1 MSITKETL
9 EQHLKDPAI
18 FCCRRQK
25 GLVISAADL
34 EDPSLFDDMEEAG
47 LLKLS
52 DDGLKIEQV
61 IGSTLVCDVEA
72 LTPITKDMVD
82 KVNEVTE
89 TASKEADKGEEESA
103 PAEGKTGAPAGP
115 VPQVKAVQGGNGMIH
130 IEIGKAEKLE
140 HLSMDIPVFS
150 GPGAAAPVCTGGE
163 TAGAADSSAVPDEEK
178 AGEKKVIRT
187 LIKKHIRITDAEIG
201 TETSIKDGK
210 ITIDKNIIEKALKED
225 PLCKKIELDVIKP
238 DNRHIYTETIMDIC
252 PIATKVEGELGS
264 GVTKVAD
271 GVVFMLTGVDED
283 GVQIHEFGSSEG
295 YLDEK
300 MYFGHP
306 GCADENDI
314 IIRCNVVI
322 EKKTGMTR
330 PGPFAAHKC
339 QDYII
344 QAVRD
349 ELKKYDGEV
358 VREEVCEDVRRPG
371 NPRVV
376 LVKEI
381 MGQGSMH
388 DNVICPTEPCG
399 ILGGQKNVDCGN
411 VPIILTPN
419 QVRDGSIHALTCIGP
434 ATKEMTRHYIREP
447 LVEGLAADSEMD
459 LVGVVFVGSPQV
471 NDEKMWVSERLG
483 SLLESLDIDGCII
496 TTEGFGNNHIDFI
509 QHIGQAGKRGIPV
522 VGVSFCAYQGQLV
535 VGNKYADAMI
545 EENMDKGG
553 FENNVAGCSCVTKEV
568 AARAIQM
575 LKNKMAGVEIK
586 PAPKKWDNEVVNNNN
601 RLLGLPDTELLDSG
615 TMH

>member
-9 EQHLKDPAI
+9 ESHLKDPAI
-18 FCCRRQK
+18 FCCRREK

-34 EDPSLFDDMEEAG
+34 EDPSLFEDMVDAG
-47 LLKLS
+47 LLTLS
-52 DDGLKIEQV
+52 DSGLTIEQV
-61 IGSTLVCDVEA
+61 LGSTLLTDVEA
-72 LTPITKDMVD
+72 LTPITKEVLD
-82 KVNEVTE
+82 KVNKIALSESVE
-89 TASKEADKGEEESA
+89 APLAASPEADTASTEAA
-103 PAEGKTGAPAGP
+103 GAPIITTST
-115 VPQVKAVQGGNGMIH
+115 GGNGMIH
-130 IEIGKAEKLE
+130 IEISKADKIEGLKL
-140 HLSMDIPVFS
+140 DVPVFS
-150 GPGAAAPVCTGGE
+150 NTSAPSATAAAPD
-163 TAGAADSSAVPDEEK
+163 AAPSAVT
-178 AGEKKVIRT
+178 GMKKVIRT
-187 LIKKHIRITDAEIG
+187 LVKKHMKITDVVIG
-201 TETSIKDGK
+201 SETSIKDGK
-210 ITIDKNIIEKALKED
+210 ITIDESIVERAVKED
-225 PLCKKIELDVIKP
+225 PLCKKLELEVIYP
-238 DNRHIYTETIMDIC
+238 DKRHVYTETIMDVC
-252 PIATKVEGELGS
+252 PIATKVDGELGE
-264 GVTKVAD
+264 GITKVAD

-283 GVQIHEFGSSEG
+283 GVQVHEFGSSEG

-306 GCADENDI
+306 GCADEGDI
-314 IIRCNVVI
+314 IIRCTAII

-339 QDYII
+339 QDVII
-344 QAVRD
+344 QAIRN
-349 ELKKYDGEV
+349 ELKKYEGEI
-358 VREEVCEDVRRPG
+358 VREEMCEDVRRTG

-381 MGQGSMH
+381 MGQGAMH

-411 VPIILTPN
+411 VPIMLTPN

-447 LVEGLAADSEMD
+447 LVEGLAADTELD
-459 LVGVVFVGSPQV
+459 LIGVVFVGSPQV
-471 NDEKMWVSERLG
+471 NDEKLWVSERLG

-535 VGNKYADAMI
+535 VGNKYATAMV
-545 EENMDKGG
+545 EENMDMGG
-553 FENNVAGCSCVTKEV
+553 FENNVAGCSCVTKETAV
-568 AARAIQM
+568 RAIQM

-586 PAPKKWDNEVVNNNN
+586 PAPKKWNNDVINANN
-601 RLLGLPDTELLDSG
+601 KLLGLPETVLLDNG
-615 TMH
+615 TLH

>member
-25 GLVISAADL
+25 GLVIGAADL
-34 EDPSLFDDMEEAG
+34 EDPSLFDDMVESG
-47 LLKLS
+47 LLTLS
-52 DDGLKIEQV
+52 PEGLRIGQV
-61 IGSTLVCDVEA
+61 LGSTLLTDVEA
-72 LTPITKDMVD
+72 LTPITRDVLD
-82 KVNEVTE
+82 KVNESAE
-89 TASKEADKGEEESA
+89 TPAPEKKESA
-103 PAEGKTGAPAGP
+103 EVFAPVIKTSA
-115 VPQVKAVQGGNGMIH
+115 GGNGMIH

-140 HLSMDIPVFS
+140 KLVIDIPQFAGS
-150 GPGAAAPVCTGGE
+150 PAPAE
-163 TAGAADSSAVPDEEK
+163 ESVP
-178 AGEKKVIRT
+178 AGEKRVIRT
-187 LIKKHIRITDAEIG
+187 LLKKHIKITDVEIG
-201 TETSIKDGK
+201 KETSIKDGK
-210 ITIDKNIIEKALKED
+210 ITIDGSIVEKAVLED
-225 PLCKKIELDVIKP
+225 PLCKSMKLDVIRP
-238 DNRHIYTETIMDIC
+238 ENRHVYTETIMDVC

-283 GVQIHEFGSSEG
+283 GVQVHEFGSSEG

-314 IIRCNVVI
+314 IIRCHVVI
-322 EKKTGMTR
+322 QRLSGMTR

-339 QDYII
+339 QDYVI

-349 ELKKYDGEV
+349 ELKKYEGEV
-358 VREEVCEDVRRPG
+358 VREEICEDVRRRG
-371 NPRVV
+371 NPRIV

-381 MGQGSMH
+381 MGQGAMH

-399 ILGGQKNVDCGN
+399 IQGGQKNVDCGN

-447 LVEGLAADSEMD
+447 LVEGLAADTELD

-471 NDEKMWVSERLG
+471 NDEKLWVSERLG

-535 VGNKYADAMI
+535 VGSEYADAMV
-545 EENMDKGG
+545 EENMDMGG
-553 FENNVAGCSCVTKEV
+553 FENNVAGCSCVTREV

-575 LKNKMAGVEIK
+575 LKNKMAGVAIA
-586 PAPKKWDNEVVNNNN
+586 PAPKKWSNDVINANN
-601 RLLGLPDTELLDSG
+601 RLLGLPETVLLDNG
-615 TMH
+615 TLH

>member
-1 MSITKETL
+1 L
-9 EQHLKDPAI
+9 EKHLKDPAI

-25 GLVISAADL
+25 GLVIGAADL
-34 EDPSLFDDMEEAG
+34 EDPSLFDDMVEAG
-47 LLKLS
+47 LLELS
-52 DDGLKIEQV
+52 EDGLRIEQV
-61 IGSTLVCDVEA
+61 LGATLLQDVEA
-72 LTPITKDMVD
+72 LTPITSAVLD
-82 KVNEVTE
+82 KVNEIQ
-89 TASKEADKGEEESA
+89 EESETKAA
-103 PAEGKTGAPAGP
+103 PEETPASF
-115 VPQVKAVQGGNGMIH
+115 VPEITTSVGGNGMIH

-140 HLSMDIPVFS
+140 HLSMDIPVFA
-150 GPGAAAPVCTGGE
+150 GNAAVGKAEDVQPE
-163 TAGAADSSAVPDEEK
+163 TKEEK

-187 LIKKHIRITDAEIG
+187 LLKKHIKITDAEIG

-210 ITIDKNIIEKALKED
+210 ITIDGSIVEKAVLED
-225 PLCKKIELDVIKP
+225 PLCKKMSLSVIKP
-238 DNRHIYTETIMDIC
+238 ENRHIYTETIMDVC

-314 IIRCNVVI
+314 IIRCDVVI
-322 EKKTGMTR
+322 QRLSGMTR

-344 QAVRD
+344 QAVRN

-381 MGQGSMH
+381 MGQGAMH

-447 LVEGLAADSEMD
+447 LVEGLAADTEMD

-471 NDEKMWVSERLG
+471 NDEKLWVSERLG

-535 VGNKYADAMI
+535 VGNEYATAMV
-545 EENMDKGG
+545 EENMDMGG

-568 AARAIQM
+568 AQRAIQM
-575 LKNKMAGVEIK
+575 LKNKMSGVEIA
-586 PAPKKWDNEVVNNNN
+586 PAPKKWSNDIINKNNS
-601 RLLGLPDTELLDSG
+601 LLGLPETVLLDNG
-615 TMH
+615 TLH

>member
-25 GLVISAADL
+25 GLVIGAADL
-34 EDPSLFDDMEEAG
+34 EDPTLFDDMVESG
-47 LLKLS
+47 LLTLS
-52 DDGLKIEQV
+52 PEGLRIEQV
-61 IGSTLVCDVEA
+61 LGSTLLTDVEA
-72 LTPITKDMVD
+72 LTPITRDVLD
-82 KVNEVTE
+82 KVN
-89 TASKEADKGEEESA
+89 ASEEA
-103 PAEGKTGAPAGP
+103 PAAETKIQESTEAFAPVIKTSA
-115 VPQVKAVQGGNGMIH
+115 GGNGMIH

-140 HLSMDIPVFS
+140 NLVMDIPVFA
-150 GPGAAAPVCTGGE
+150 GPAAAAPVPAPAE
-163 TAGAADSSAVPDEEK
+163 EPVP
-178 AGEKKVIRT
+178 AGEKRVIRT
-187 LIKKHIRITDAEIG
+187 LVKKHIRITDAEIG
-201 TETSIKDGK
+201 TETSIRDGK
-210 ITIDKNIIEKALKED
+210 ITIDGSIVEKAVLED
-225 PLCKKIELDVIKP
+225 PLCKSMKLDVIKP
-238 DNRHIYTETIMDIC
+238 DNRHVYTETIMDVC

-283 GVQIHEFGSSEG
+283 GVQVHEFGSSEG

-314 IIRCNVVI
+314 IIRCHVVI
-322 EKKTGMTR
+322 QRLSGMTR

-344 QAVRD
+344 QAVRN

-358 VREEVCEDVRRPG
+358 VREEICEDVRRRG

-381 MGQGSMH
+381 MGQGAMH

-447 LVEGLAADSEMD
+447 LVEGLAADTELD

-471 NDEKMWVSERLG
+471 NDEKLWVSERLG
-483 SLLESLDIDGCII
+483 SLMESLDIDGCII

-535 VGNKYADAMI
+535 VGNEYATAMV
-545 EENMDKGG
+545 EENMDMGG

-575 LKNKMAGVEIK
+575 LKNRMAGVAIA
-586 PAPKKWDNEVVNNNN
+586 PAPKKWSNDVINANN
-601 RLLGLPDTELLDSG
+601 RLLGLPETVLLDNG
-615 TMH
+615 TLH

>member
-18 FCCRRQK
+18 FCCRREK

-34 EDPSLFDDMEEAG
+34 EDPSLFDDMVDAG
-47 LLKLS
+47 LLTLS
-52 DDGLKIEQV
+52 PNGLKIEQV
-61 IGSTLVCDVEA
+61 LGSTLLTDVEA
-72 LTPITKDMVD
+72 LTPITAEVLD
-82 KVNEVTE
+82 KVNETDSSAEKEKESVTNE
-89 TASKEADKGEEESA
+89 SKPIITTKIGGE
-103 PAEGKTGAPAGP
+103 
-115 VPQVKAVQGGNGMIH
+115 GMLH
-130 IEIGKAEKLE
+130 IEIAKADHIEGLKLD
-140 HLSMDIPVFS
+140 LPI
-150 GPGAAAPVCTGGE
+150 GGAAAPAAE
-163 TAGAADSSAVPDEEK
+163 TFVPAPGVAAPT
-178 AGEKKVIRT
+178 GEKKVIRT
-187 LIKKHIRITDAEIG
+187 LKKKHMKISKVELGDK
-201 TETSIKDGK
+201 TSIIDGVL
-210 ITIDKNIIEKALKED
+210 TIDKNVVDKAVLED
-225 PLCKKIELDVIKP
+225 PLCKSLALDIIYP
-238 DNRHIYTETIMDIC
+238 NERHQYTETIMDVC
-252 PIATKVEGELGS
+252 PIATKVEGELGE
-264 GVTKVAD
+264 GITKVAD

-283 GVQIHEFGSSEG
+283 GVQVHEFGSSEG

-314 IIRCNVVI
+314 IIRCHAVI
-322 EKKTGMTR
+322 ERLTGMTR

-339 QDYII
+339 QDYVI
-344 QAVRD
+344 QTIRD
-349 ELKKYDGEV
+349 ELKKYEGEV
-358 VREEVCEDVRRPG
+358 IREEICEDVRRAG

-381 MGQGSMH
+381 MGQGAMH

-411 VPIILTPN
+411 VPIVLTPN

-447 LVEGLAADSEMD
+447 LVEGLAADTELD
-459 LVGVVFVGSPQV
+459 LIGVIFIGSPQV
-471 NDEKMWVSERLG
+471 NDEKLWVSERLG
-483 SLLESLDIDGCII
+483 SLLESLDCDGCII

-535 VGNKYADAMI
+535 VGNEYATAMV

-568 AARAIQM
+568 ATRAIQM

-586 PAPKKWDNEVVNNNN
+586 PAPKKWNNDVINANN
-601 RLLGLPDTELLDSG
+601 KLLGLPETVLLDNG
-615 TMH
+615 TLH

>member
-1 MSITKETL
+1 MSITQETL
-9 EQHLKDPAI
+9 QQHLKDPAI
-18 FCCRRQK
+18 FCCRREK

-34 EDPSLFDDMEEAG
+34 EDPGLFDDMVDAG
-47 LLKLS
+47 LLTLS
-52 DDGLKIEQV
+52 DDGLTIEQV
-61 IGSTLVCDVEA
+61 IGNTLLCDVEA
-72 LTPITKDMVD
+72 LTPITKDVLD
-82 KVNEVTE
+82 KVNEV
-89 TASKEADKGEEESA
+89 AGAA
-103 PAEGKTGAPAGP
+103 PAEEETPEVEAAPAP
-115 VPQVKAVQGGNGMIH
+115 VVQPTVGGNGMIH
-130 IEIGKAEKLE
+130 IEIGKAEKFDGLK
-140 HLSMDIPVFS
+140 LDVPVFA
-150 GPGAAAPVCTGGE
+150 GAAPAAPV
-163 TAGAADSSAVPDEEK
+163 AAPAPVDEK
-178 AGEKKVIRT
+178 TGEKTVIRS
-187 LIKKHIRITDAEIG
+187 LVKKHIKITDVKLG
-201 TETSIKDGK
+201 DKTSIKDGV
-210 ITIDKNIIEKALKED
+210 ITIDKNIVNAAVKED
-225 PLCKKIELDVIKP
+225 ELCKSLELEVIYP
-238 DNRHIYTETIMDIC
+238 DKRHIYTETIMDVC
-252 PIATKVEGELGS
+252 PIATKVEGELGE
-264 GVTKVAD
+264 GITKVAD

-283 GVQIHEFGSSEG
+283 GVQVHEFGSSEG

-314 IIRCNVVI
+314 IIRCHAVI
-322 EKKTGMTR
+322 QRLSGMTR

-344 QAVRD
+344 QAIRD
-349 ELKKYDGEV
+349 ELKGYEGEV
-358 VREEVCEDVRRPG
+358 VREEICEDVRRVG

-381 MGQGSMH
+381 MGQGAMH

-447 LVEGLAADSEMD
+447 LVEGLAADNELD
-459 LVGVVFVGSPQV
+459 LVGVICIGSPQV
-471 NDEKMWVSERLG
+471 NDEKLWVSERLG
-483 SLLESLDIDGCII
+483 SLLESMDLDGCII

-509 QHIGQAGKRGIPV
+509 QHIGQAGKRNIPV

-535 VGNKYADAMI
+535 VGNEYATAMV

-553 FENNVAGCSCVTKEV
+553 FENDIAGCSCVTPEV

-575 LKNKMAGVEIK
+575 LKNRMAGVEIK
-586 PAPKKWDNEVVNNNN
+586 PAEKKWNNDVINNNN
-601 RLLGLPDTELLDSG
+601 KILGLPETKLVESG
-615 TMH
+615 TLH

>member
-25 GLVISAADL
+25 GLVIGAADL
-34 EDPSLFDDMEEAG
+34 EDPSLFDDMVESG
-47 LLKLS
+47 LLTLS
-52 DDGLKIEQV
+52 PEGLRIGQV
-61 IGSTLVCDVEA
+61 LGSTLLTDVEA
-72 LTPITKDMVD
+72 LTPITRDVLD
-82 KVNEVTE
+82 KVNESAE
-89 TASKEADKGEEESA
+89 TPAPEKKESA
-103 PAEGKTGAPAGP
+103 EVFAPVIKTSA
-115 VPQVKAVQGGNGMIH
+115 GGNGMIH

-140 HLSMDIPVFS
+140 KLVIDIPQLAGS
-150 GPGAAAPVCTGGE
+150 PAPAE
-163 TAGAADSSAVPDEEK
+163 ESVP
-178 AGEKKVIRT
+178 AGEKRVIRT
-187 LIKKHIRITDAEIG
+187 LLKKHIKITDVEIG
-201 TETSIKDGK
+201 KETSIKDGK
-210 ITIDKNIIEKALKED
+210 ITIDGSIVEKAVLED
-225 PLCKKIELDVIKP
+225 PLCKSMKLDVIRP
-238 DNRHIYTETIMDIC
+238 ENRHVYTETIMDVC

-283 GVQIHEFGSSEG
+283 GVQVHEFGSSEG

-314 IIRCNVVI
+314 IIRCHAVI
-322 EKKTGMTR
+322 QRLSGMTR
-330 PGPFAAHKC
+330 PGPFAAHKG

-349 ELKKYDGEV
+349 ELKKDEGEV
-358 VREEVCEDVRRPG
+358 VREEIFEDVRRRG

-381 MGQGSMH
+381 MGQGAMH

-447 LVEGLAADSEMD
+447 LVEGLAADTELD

-471 NDEKMWVSERLG
+471 NDEKLWVSERLG

-535 VGNKYADAMI
+535 VGNEYATAMV

-575 LKNKMAGVEIK
+575 LKNRMAGVEIA
-586 PAPKKWDNEVVNNNN
+586 PAPKKWSNDVINRNNE
-601 RLLGLPDTELLDSG
+601 LLGLPKTELLDNG
-615 TMH
+615 TLH

>member
-25 GLVISAADL
+25 GLVIGAADL
-34 EDPSLFDDMEEAG
+34 EDPSLFDDMVESG
-47 LLKLS
+47 LLSLS
-52 DDGLKIEQV
+52 PEGLRIGQV
-61 IGSTLVCDVEA
+61 LGSTLLTDVEA
-72 LTPITKDMVD
+72 LTPITRDVLD
-82 KVNEVTE
+82 KVNESAE
-89 TASKEADKGEEESA
+89 TPAPEKKESA
-103 PAEGKTGAPAGP
+103 EVFAPVIKTSA
-115 VPQVKAVQGGNGMIH
+115 GGNGMIH

-140 HLSMDIPVFS
+140 KLVIDIPQFAGS
-150 GPGAAAPVCTGGE
+150 PAPAE
-163 TAGAADSSAVPDEEK
+163 ESVP
-178 AGEKKVIRT
+178 AGEKRVIRT
-187 LIKKHIRITDAEIG
+187 LLKKHIKITDVEIG
-201 TETSIKDGK
+201 KETSIKDGK
-210 ITIDKNIIEKALKED
+210 ITIDGSIVEKAVLED
-225 PLCKKIELDVIKP
+225 PLCKSMKLDVIRP
-238 DNRHIYTETIMDIC
+238 ENRHVYTETIMDVC

-314 IIRCNVVI
+314 IIRCHVVI
-322 EKKTGMTR
+322 QRLSGMTR

-339 QDYII
+339 QDYVI

-349 ELKKYDGEV
+349 ELKKYEGEV
-358 VREEVCEDVRRPG
+358 VREEICEDVRRRG
-371 NPRVV
+371 NPRIV

-381 MGQGSMH
+381 MGQGAMH

-399 ILGGQKNVDCGN
+399 IQGGQKNVDCGN

-447 LVEGLAADSEMD
+447 LVEGLAADTELD

-471 NDEKMWVSERLG
+471 NDEKLWVSERLG

-535 VGNKYADAMI
+535 VGSEYADAMV
-545 EENMDKGG
+545 EENMDMGG
-553 FENNVAGCSCVTKEV
+553 FENNVAGCSCVTREV

-575 LKNKMAGVEIK
+575 LKNKMAGVAIA
-586 PAPKKWDNEVVNNNN
+586 PAPKKWSNDVINANN
-601 RLLGLPDTELLDSG
+601 RLLGLPETVLLDNG
-615 TMH
+615 TLH

>member
-9 EQHLKDPAI
+9 EKHLKDPAI

-25 GLVISAADL
+25 GLVIGAADL
-34 EDPSLFDDMEEAG
+34 EDPSLFDDMVEAG
-47 LLKLS
+47 LLELS
-52 DDGLKIEQV
+52 EDGLRIEQV
-61 IGSTLVCDVEA
+61 LGATLMQDVEA
-72 LTPITKDMVD
+72 LTPITSAVLD
-82 KVNEVTE
+82 KVNEIKEEGE
-89 TASKEADKGEEESA
+89 TPAAPEEA
-103 PAEGKTGAPAGP
+103 PASCAPKITTS
-115 VPQVKAVQGGNGMIH
+115 VGGNGMIH

-140 HLSMDIPVFS
+140 HLSMDIPVF
-150 GPGAAAPVCTGGE
+150 
-163 TAGAADSSAVPDEEK
+163 AGNAGVGKAEDVQPEIKEEK

-187 LIKKHIRITDAEIG
+187 LLKKHIKITDAEIG

-210 ITIDKNIIEKALKED
+210 ITIDGSIVEKAVLED
-225 PLCKKIELDVIKP
+225 PLCKKMSLSVIKP
-238 DNRHIYTETIMDIC
+238 ENRHIYTETIMDVC
-252 PIATKVEGELGS
+252 SIATKVEGELGS

-314 IIRCNVVI
+314 IIRCDVVI
-322 EKKTGMTR
+322 QRLSGMTR

-344 QAVRD
+344 QAVRN

-381 MGQGSMH
+381 MGQGAMH

-447 LVEGLAADSEMD
+447 LVEGLAADTEMD

-471 NDEKMWVSERLG
+471 NDEKLWVSERLG

-535 VGNKYADAMI
+535 VGNEYATAMV
-545 EENMDKGG
+545 EENMDMGG

-575 LKNKMAGVEIK
+575 LKNKMSGVEIA
-586 PAPKKWDNEVVNNNN
+586 PAPKKWSNDIINKNN
-601 RLLGLPDTELLDSG
+601 RLLGLPETVLLDNG
-615 TMH
+615 TLH

>member
-1 MSITKETL
+1 MSITNETL
-9 EQHLKDPAI
+9 KLHMKDPAI

-34 EDPSLFDDMEEAG
+34 EDPTLFDDMEEAG
-47 LLKLS
+47 LLTLS
-52 DDGLKIEQV
+52 PDGLKIEQV
-61 IGSTLVCDVEA
+61 LGSTLIKDVEA
-72 LTPITKDMVD
+72 LTPITTDVLD
-82 KVNEVTE
+82 KINDTE
-89 TASKEADKGEEESA
+89 PVKNDASKSMVKEDKDDLL
-103 PAEGKTGAPAGP
+103 KKVVHTTT
-115 VPQVKAVQGGNGMIH
+115 GGNGMIH
-130 IEIGKAEKLE
+130 IEIEKAENITGLKL
-140 HLSMDIPVFS
+140 DIPVFAGGS
-150 GPGAAAPVCTGGE
+150 NAEEVAAPTMPKSV
-163 TAGAADSSAVPDEEK
+163 
-178 AGEKKVIRT
+178 AGEKKSIRT
-187 LIKKHIRITDAEIG
+187 LVKKHMKITDVEIG
-201 TETSIKDGK
+201 EKTFIKDGK
-210 ITIDKNIIEKALKED
+210 ISIDKNILEKAVKED
-225 PLCKKIELDVIKP
+225 PLCKSIKLDVIYP
-238 DNRHIYTETIMDIC
+238 DKRHVYTETIMDVC
-252 PIATKVEGELGS
+252 PIATKVEGELGE
-264 GVTKVAD
+264 GITKVAD
-271 GVVFMLTGVDED
+271 GVVFMLTGVDEE
-283 GVQIHEFGSSEG
+283 GVQVHEFGSSEG

-314 IIRCNVVI
+314 IIRCHVVI
-322 EKKTGMTR
+322 QKNTGMTR
-330 PGPFAAHKC
+330 PGPFSAHKC

-349 ELKKYDGEV
+349 ELKNYDGEV
-358 VREEVCEDVRRPG
+358 LHEEVCEDVRRSG

-381 MGQGSMH
+381 MGQGAMH

-411 VPIILTPN
+411 VPIMLTPN

-447 LVEGLAADSEMD
+447 LVEGLAADDEFD
-459 LVGVVFVGSPQV
+459 LIGVVFVGSPQV

-509 QHIGQAGKRGIPV
+509 QHIEQAGKRDIPV

-535 VGNKYADAMI
+535 VGNKYATAMV
-545 EENMDKGG
+545 EENMDMGG
-553 FENNVAGCSCVTKEV
+553 FENNIAGCSCVTKEV

-575 LKNKMAGVEIK
+575 LKNKMAGVDIK
-586 PAPKKWDNEVVNNNN
+586 PASKKWSNDIINANNK
-601 RLLGLPDTELLDSG
+601 LLGLSETKLVDNG
-615 TMH
+615 TLH

>member
-9 EQHLKDPAI
+9 EKHLKDPAI
-18 FCCRRQK
+18 FCCRREK

-34 EDPSLFDDMEEAG
+34 EDPALFDDMVEAG
-47 LLKLS
+47 LLELS
-52 DDGLKIEQV
+52 RDGLKIEQV
-61 IGSTLVCDVEA
+61 IGSTLLCDVEA
-72 LTPITKDMVD
+72 LTPITRQVVD
-82 KVNEVTE
+82 KVNETE
-89 TASKEADKGEEESA
+89 EQKMPETSTKEPEAPLFSTNES
-103 PAEGKTGAPAGP
+103 T
-115 VPQVKAVQGGNGMIH
+115 GGNGMLH
-130 IEIGKAEKLE
+130 IEIGKAKEFE
-140 HLSMDIPVFS
+140 GLSIDIPMS
-150 GPGAAAPVCTGGE
+150 GAPAPSCGKL
-163 TAGAADSSAVPDEEK
+163 VPATSD
-178 AGEKKVIRT
+178 ATTVTPVGEKKVIRT
-187 LIKKHIRITDAEIG
+187 LKKQHIKITDAEIG
-201 TETSIKDGK
+201 TETKIENGK
-210 ITIDKNIIEKALKED
+210 ITIDGSIVEKAVLED
-225 PLCKKIELDVIKP
+225 PLCKSMKLDVIYP
-238 DNRHIYTETIMDIC
+238 DQRHVYTETIMDVC

-264 GVTKVAD
+264 GITKVAD

-283 GVQIHEFGSSEG
+283 GVQVHEFGSSEG

-306 GCADENDI
+306 GCADEKDI
-314 IIRCNVVI
+314 IIRCHVVI
-322 EKKTGMTR
+322 ERLSGMTR

-344 QAVRD
+344 QAVRNA
-349 ELKKYDGEV
+349 LKKYDGEI
-358 VREEVCEDVRRPG
+358 VREELCEDVRRPG

-381 MGQGSMH
+381 MGQGAMH

-447 LVEGLAADSEMD
+447 LVEGLAADTEMD

-471 NDEKMWVSERLG
+471 NDEKLWVSERLG

-535 VGNKYADAMI
+535 VGNEYATAMV
-545 EENMDKGG
+545 EENMDMGG

-568 AARAIQM
+568 AVRAIAM
-575 LKNKMAGVEIK
+575 LKNKMAGVPVL
-586 PAPKKWDNEVVNNNN
+586 PAEKKWNNDVINANN
-601 RLLGLPDTELLDSG
+601 KKLGLPETVLLDNG
-615 TMH
+615 TLH

>member
-9 EQHLKDPAI
+9 EKHLKDPAI

-25 GLVISAADL
+25 GLVIGAADL
-34 EDPSLFDDMEEAG
+34 EDPSLFDDMVEAG
-47 LLKLS
+47 LLELRE
-52 DDGLKIEQV
+52 DGLRIEQV
-61 IGSTLVCDVEA
+61 LGSTLLQDVEA
-72 LTPITKDMVD
+72 LTPITKDVLD

-89 TASKEADKGEEESA
+89 TKPEDKTQTAPEE
-103 PAEGKTGAPAGP
+103 TP
-115 VPQVKAVQGGNGMIH
+115 VSCEPKITTSLGGNGMIH

-140 HLSMDIPVFS
+140 HLSMDIPVFTGNAGGS
-150 GPGAAAPVCTGGE
+150 AAAPQAE
-163 TAGAADSSAVPDEEK
+163 SSAEK
-178 AGEKKVIRT
+178 TGEKKVIRT
-187 LIKKHIRITDAEIG
+187 LLKKHIKITDAEIG
-201 TETSIKDGK
+201 TETSIKNGK
-210 ITIDKNIIEKALKED
+210 ITIDGSIVEKAVLED
-225 PLCKKIELDVIKP
+225 PLCKKMSLSVIKP
-238 DNRHIYTETIMDIC
+238 ENRHIYTETIMDVC

-314 IIRCNVVI
+314 IIRCDVVI
-322 EKKTGMTR
+322 QRLSGMTR

-344 QAVRD
+344 QAVRN

-381 MGQGSMH
+381 MGQGAMH

-447 LVEGLAADSEMD
+447 LVEGLAADAEMD

-471 NDEKMWVSERLG
+471 NDEKLWVSERLG

-535 VGNKYADAMI
+535 VGNEYATAMV
-545 EENMDKGG
+545 EENMDMGG

-575 LKNKMAGVEIK
+575 LKNKMSGVEIA
-586 PAPKKWDNEVVNNNN
+586 PAPKKWSNDVVNKNNK
-601 RLLGLPDTELLDSG
+601 LLGLSETVLLDNG
-615 TMH
+615 TLH

>member
-1 MSITKETL
+1 MSITMETL

-25 GLVISAADL
+25 GLVIGAADL
-34 EDPSLFDDMEEAG
+34 EDPTLFDDMVESG
-47 LLKLS
+47 LLTLS
-52 DDGLKIEQV
+52 PDGLQIGQV
-61 IGSTLVCDVEA
+61 LGSTLLEDVEA
-72 LTPITKDMVD
+72 LTPITRDVLD
-82 KVNEVTE
+82 RVNEP
-89 TASKEADKGEEESA
+89 AGA
-103 PAEGKTGAPAGP
+103 PAERKMQDSTETFAPVIKTSA
-115 VPQVKAVQGGNGMIH
+115 GGNGMIH
-130 IEIGKAEKLE
+130 IEIGRAEKIENLV
-140 HLSMDIPVFS
+140 MDIPVFAAA
-150 GPGAAAPVCTGGE
+150 GAAAPV
-163 TAGAADSSAVPDEEK
+163 AAPAEEPAA
-178 AGEKKVIRT
+178 AGEKRVIRT
-187 LIKKHIRITDAEIG
+187 LVKKHIRITDVEIG
-201 TETSIKDGK
+201 SETAIRDGK
-210 ITIDKNIIEKALKED
+210 ITIDGSIVEKAVLED
-225 PLCKKIELDVIKP
+225 PLCKSMKLDVIKP
-238 DNRHIYTETIMDIC
+238 ENRHVYTETIMDVC

-283 GVQIHEFGSSEG
+283 GVQVHEFGSSEG

-314 IIRCNVVI
+314 IIRCHVVI
-322 EKKTGMTR
+322 QRLSGMTR

-339 QDYII
+339 QDYVI

-349 ELKKYDGEV
+349 ELKKYEGEV
-358 VREEVCEDVRRPG
+358 VREEICEDVRRRG
-371 NPRVV
+371 NPRIV

-381 MGQGSMH
+381 MGQGAMH

-399 ILGGQKNVDCGN
+399 IQGGQKNVDCGN

-447 LVEGLAADSEMD
+447 LVEGLAADTELD

-471 NDEKMWVSERLG
+471 NDEKLWVSERLG

-535 VGNKYADAMI
+535 VGNEYATAMV
-545 EENMDKGG
+545 EENMDMGG
-553 FENNVAGCSCVTKEV
+553 FENNVAGCSCVTREV

-575 LKNKMAGVEIK
+575 LKNRMAGVAIA
-586 PAPKKWDNEVVNNNN
+586 PAPKKWSNDVINANN
-601 RLLGLPDTELLDSG
+601 RLLGLPETVLLDNG
-615 TMH
+615 TLH

>member
-9 EQHLKDPAI
+9 QQHLKDPAI
-18 FCCRRQK
+18 FCCRREK
-25 GLVISAADL
+25 GLVIGAADL
-34 EDPSLFDDMEEAG
+34 EDPSLFDDMVEAG
-47 LLKLS
+47 LLELS
-52 DDGLKIEQV
+52 DNGLRIEQV
-61 IGSTLVCDVEA
+61 LGSTLLQDVEA
-72 LTPITKDMVD
+72 LTPITKDVLD
-82 KVNEVTE
+82 KINETTE
-89 TASKEADKGEEESA
+89 PASEA
-103 PAEGKTGAPAGP
+103 PAEAAQKAPEEAFAP
-115 VPQVKAVQGGNGMIH
+115 VVRTSIGGNGMIH

-140 HLSMDIPVFS
+140 NLSMDIPVLA
-150 GPGAAAPVCTGGE
+150 GGATIPSAAP
-163 TAGAADSSAVPDEEK
+163 AAPADAAES
-178 AGEKKVIRT
+178 GEKNVIRT
-187 LIKKHIRITDAEIG
+187 LKKQHLKITDAAIG
-201 TETSIKDGK
+201 SETSIKDGK
-210 ITIDKNIIEKALKED
+210 ITIDGSIVEKAILED
-225 PLCKKIELDVIKP
+225 PLCKSIKLDVIKP
-238 DNRHIYTETIMDIC
+238 NERHQYTETIMDVC
-252 PIATKVEGELGS
+252 PIATKVEGELGE
-264 GVTKVAD
+264 GITKVAD

-283 GVQIHEFGSSEG
+283 GVQVHEFGSSEG

-314 IIRCNVVI
+314 IIRCHVVVQRLS
-322 EKKTGMTR
+322 GMTR

-344 QAVRD
+344 QAVRE
-349 ELKKYDGEV
+349 ELKKYEGEV
-358 VREEVCEDVRRPG
+358 VREELCEDVRRPG

-376 LVKEI
+376 LIKEI
-381 MGQGSMH
+381 MGQGAMH

-399 ILGGQKNVDCGN
+399 VAGGQKNVDCGN

-447 LVEGLAADSEMD
+447 LVEGLAADSELD
-459 LVGVVFVGSPQV
+459 LIGVVFVGSPQV

-535 VGNKYADAMI
+535 VGNEYATAMV
-545 EENMDKGG
+545 EENMDMGG
-553 FENNVAGCSCVTKEV
+553 FENNVAGCSCVTESV

-575 LKNKMAGVEIK
+575 LKNKMSGVEIA
-586 PAPKKWDNEVVNNNN
+586 PAPKKWNNDVINANN
-601 RLLGLPDTELLDSG
+601 RLLGLPETKLLDNG